1 MDIFEKI
8 DRLMQTDLGQYAD
21 MTYHY
26 FSFPIL
32 EGEIGPRM
40 RFRGKECLNWS
51 LNNYLGLANHP
62 EVRQTD
68 AEAAAQYGF
77 AYPMGSRMLTGNTKY
92 HEQFEKEVAEFC
104 QKEDAYL
111 MNFGYQACVSIIQ
124 AITDRRDVIIYDQL
138 CHACIIDGMSL
149 SFAKRFM
156 FAHNDMAQLEDR
168 LQKAQKIV
176 EQTGGG
182 ILVITEGVFG
192 MKGDTGR
199 LDLIAAL
206 KKKYNFRIM
215 IDDAHGF
222 GIMGKTG
229 AGTHEHYNVVNEIDI
244 YFATFAKSM
253 AMIGSFVCADKKVIK
268 FMKYNLRSQ
277 IYAKSLPLAL
287 TIGALKRLE
296 LIRKHPEYRE
306 HLWNIVHAIQGGLR
320 ERGFELGFTD
330 TPVTPVYMSGNPIEA
345 YNLGVDLR
353 ENYNLFVSIVTYPVI
368 EKGKIILRIIPT
380 AAHTM
385 EDVEKT
391 LEIFTIVS
399 EKMKSGYYNSYQPDF
414 SVLQER

>member
-1 MDIFEKI
+1 
-8 DRLMQTDLGQYAD
+8 
-21 MTYHY
+21 
-26 FSFPIL
+26 
-32 EGEIGPRM
+32 
-40 RFRGKECLNWS
+40 
-51 LNNYLGLANHP
+51 
-62 EVRQTD
+62 
-68 AEAAAQYGF
+68 
-77 AYPMGSRMLTGNTKY
+77 
-92 HEQFEKEVAEFC
+92 
-104 QKEDAYL
+104 
-111 MNFGYQACVSIIQ
+111 
-124 AITDRRDVIIYDQL
+124 
-138 CHACIIDGMSL
+138 
-149 SFAKRFM
+149 
-156 FAHNDMAQLEDR
+156 
-168 LQKAQKIV
+168 
-176 EQTGGG
+176 
-182 ILVITEGVFG
+182 

-199 LDLIAAL
+199 LDLIAEL
-206 KKKYNFRIM
+206 KKKYNFRLM

-229 AGTHEHYNVVNEIDI
+229 AGTHEHYNVVNEVDI

-253 AMIGSFVCADKKVIK
+253 AMIGSFVCADKKIIK

-306 HLWNIVHAIQGGLR
+306 HLWKIVHAIQGGLR
-320 ERGFELGFTD
+320 ERGFELGYTD

-385 EDVEKT
+385 EDVKIT
-391 LEIFTIVS
+391 LDIFS
-399 EKMKSGYYNSYQPDF
+399 KAAEKMQSGYYNSYQPDF
-414 SVLQER
+414 SVLQEV